1 MYVFKKN
8 NILKCYIIEEDLN
21 FKEKEIGGFR
31 IFKLNK
37 ISNYYVIYKL
47 FYNIKNFFVFRFEE
61 LFCLLMF
68 NICIS

>member
-8 NILKCYIIEEDLN
+8 NISKCYTIEEDVN

-37 ISNYYVIYKL
+37 ISNHYVIYKL
-47 FYNIKNFFVFRFEE
+47 SHNIKNFLSLGFKNHFAY
-61 LFCLLMF
+61 
-68 NICIS
+68 

>member
-8 NILKCYIIEEDLN
+8 NIPKCYTIEEDLN

-37 ISNYYVIYKL
+37 ISNHYVIY
-47 FYNIKNFFVFRFEE
+47 I
-61 LFCLLMF
+61 
-68 NICIS
+68 

>member
-37 ISNYYVIYKL
+37 ISNYYVIY
-47 FYNIKNFFVFRFEE
+47 I
-61 LFCLLMF
+61 
-68 NICIS
+68 

>member
-8 NILKCYIIEEDLN
+8 NISKCYTIGEDLN

-37 ISNYYVIYKL
+37 ISNHYVIYKL
-47 FYNIKNFFVFRFEE
+47 SHNIKNFLVFRFEE
-61 LFCLLMF
+61 PFCLLMS
-68 NICIS
+68 NTCIS

>member
-8 NILKCYIIEEDLN
+8 NISKCYTIEEDLN

-37 ISNYYVIYKL
+37 ISNHMLSINYPTISRIFL
-47 FYNIKNFFVFRFEE
+47 SLGLKNHFA
-61 LFCLLMF
+61 
-68 NICIS
+68 N

>member
-37 ISNYYVIYKL
+37 ISNYML
-47 FYNIKNFFVFRFEE
+47 FINYFIILRIF
-61 LFCLLMF
+61 
-68 NICIS
+68 